1 MPGII
6 PQDTPS
12 SMPIAIIGIALRAP
26 GDGAD
31 SENFWQMLLDA
42 RSARCEIPK
51 DRYNIDGFYHP
62 DPERL
67 GSIQPRHA
75 HFLKQDFKVFDAPF
89 FSITPK
95 EAKAMDPM
103 HRMLL
108 ETTYEGFENAGLSLD
123 AVKGSKTSVYIGSFT
138 NDFSSL
144 NVRDNEGPSIYH
156 ATGLSSSLASNRLS
170 WFYDLKGPSMTIDTA
185 CSSSLTA
192 FHLACQSLRTGE
204 ATMSVVGGANLMFGP
219 DMSILLGAA
228 KILSPDGKCQMWDA
242 AANGFS
248 RGEGIGVAVVKPLAA
263 ALRDGDT
270 VRAVVLASA
279 VNEDGRTPGIS
290 LPNSDAQQ
298 DLIRTAYAQ
307 AGVDPAE
314 TGYVEAHGTGTQA
327 GDPLEANAIIKTIG
341 VDRKSDLY
349 VGSVKTNIGHLE
361 GAAGVAGII
370 KAALVVERGLI
381 PQNLWF
387 EKLNPQIDLPA
398 NVKIP
403 LELSAWPHDG
413 PRRASV
419 NSFGFG
425 GANAH
430 VVLEDAAHYL
440 ERMGLKGRHATVAKP
455 QLPPP
460 TNGHSLTNGHSN
472 GHAQTNDHAFTN
484 GHTNGHCNGNGTP
497 HAEKPKLLVL
507 SSYDQD
513 GVKRSIQQLLH
524 YLDTKPPSDPAAF
537 LDSLAYTL
545 AEKRTAMPWKT
556 FAIGSDA
563 ASLRASLASAPA
575 AARSSA
581 SHVPRVALVFTGQG
595 AQWFAMGR
603 GLAVY
608 EAFAASLRAAERAL
622 RALGCPWS
630 LAEELGRPRH
640 ESRLGRAEY
649 GQPACTALQVA
660 LVDLLGE
667 WGVRPAAVVGHS
679 SGEIAAAYCAG
690 AITREDAV
698 KIAWLRGQ
706 FAGTIAQRN
715 LKGAMMAVSASGESL
730 QERLAGLT
738 AGKAVVAAFNSPKA
752 CTVSGD
758 DAAIEELGE
767 ALRAEQIHCTKL
779 KVEVAYHS
787 PHMDVIREAY
797 EAALA
802 TITTSAPTDGV
813 PMFSSVT
820 GALIHP
826 SELGASYWVD
836 NLVSPVNF
844 TGALSAL
851 LHHSKEQKRSS
862 HDRTAFAS
870 VFVEVGPHSALR
882 SYVLDIFASAD
893 KLADGLSYATL
904 LRRDHDGV
912 HTALACAGELYRKG
926 CQLSL
931 RGVNATPA
939 TAAMLVDLPPYAWN
953 HALSF
958 WEESRL
964 SREHRMRASP
974 RADLLGHAVA
984 GSPEPAWRNFL
995 RCSESPWIREHR
1007 VQGSVLYPGAGMVAM
1022 AVEGARRLADP
1033 GEEVLGYELRDVA
1046 ITTALR
1052 VPDDE
1057 KGVEVLVRFHPRRT
1071 GTKAAPSATLHEFAV
1086 SSWSEEAR
1094 AWTVHCRG
1102 LVSVTYKS
1110 QLSPAMPEENA
1121 LENRR
1126 YQDSFREAR
1135 EKCQKPARSF
1145 LYDTVET
1152 IGMHYG
1158 KTFRNMTELY
1168 AGDSASYGIISVPDT
1183 KAVMPQG
1190 YEYPCVVHPA
1200 TLDSVLHLLFPS
1212 ISSADQ
1218 SLNEA
1223 VVPFSFDRIFISAE
1237 LPSTPGTKLHGFST
1251 AKKTSYTTWM
1261 SSITIAT
1268 EDLQSPAII
1277 MEGLGL
1283 ASVGASSE
1291 SQRGIGEGRAQCFD
1305 QVWHEDTDLIAPAQ
1319 IKELVYKRTIP
1330 NEDDDSVL
1338 DKLEFV
1344 CLVYI
1349 RRILD
1354 WFEGDGKEYV
1364 PADGFFRL
1372 FYDWMRERVAMF
1384 PPLPEDQAQIEAEMM
1399 AARKRIVT
1407 SNSGDITV
1415 QMVDRIGQNLTK
1427 IFTHEIEP
1435 LQVMLEGDLLYTF
1448 YRGAFG
1454 TSFNS
1459 NVAEY
1464 VGMVADKHPGIA
1476 VLEIGAGTG
1485 GTTYHVLERLRNADG
1500 TSKASRYFFTDIS
1513 PGFLAKAAERFSK
1526 DAAIMEFG
1534 TLNVE
1539 DDPLGQGFQPESFDV
1554 IVCANVLHATK
1565 SIQET
1570 LAHCRCLL
1578 KPGGK
1583 LVLSEVTIK
1592 RIFCGF
1598 IMGPLPGWWLGEDDG
1613 RKGGPLLDVEEWDA
1627 ALKQA
1632 DFSGVDMDVRGD
1644 CDASKEPVSLLVS
1657 TKPATAQ
1664 PPPAAAFAIIGTGTA
1679 ASDAL
1684 AAAIQQ
1690 AFALGGHAA
1699 PPLLRWGAFGE
1710 ADVRGR
1716 YCVALAEWERP
1727 LLARVSDED
1736 WRRLRQLVL
1745 AAGGTL
1751 WVTGGAAME
1760 CPRPHGALMAGLSRA
1775 IRNENAAVALATLD
1789 IDDPADGAL
1798 DLAASAAAVLAVAV
1812 AHSRGDGVDHE
1823 FAARGATVY
1832 VPRVEKAPA
1841 VDAVLRLHEARGEP
1855 EPVSFI
1861 GCGRP
1866 LKLTVKTPGL
1876 LDTFRW
1882 EEDETHHAALADGWV
1897 EIQVKAVG
1905 LNFKDVLVAMGNLN
1919 ENKLGVDVS
1928 GVVTRVGGAVADVK
1942 PGDRVM
1948 TSSCDTFATY
1958 VRFPAKAVIP
1968 VPEKM
1973 SFEDAASMPLIY
1985 LTAYYALVTVGRLQA
2000 GESILIH
2007 AAAGGV
2013 GQAAIA
2019 VAQHIGAEIFATVGS
2034 PEKKELIMRQ
2044 YGIAADHIFSSRD
2057 LSFAKGVQRM
2067 TSNQGVDVVL
2077 NSLAGEALRLSWHC
2091 LAKFGRFLEIG
2102 KADLF
2107 ANTGLDMLPFLE
2119 NKSYCGVNLIDF
2131 ENNPT
2136 PRAVKLFGEVAELIA
2151 QGAIK
2156 PVQPVQLFSFAEVE
2170 KAFRHMQTGKHMGK
2184 IVVRIDEHDVVP
2196 AIPRTP
2202 PVQVR
2207 GDATYVLA
2215 GGLGGICREIGRWLA
2230 EKGARHLVFL
2240 SRSAASGE
2248 DNGAYIQSLRKTY
2261 GTNALAFDCDVGDEA
2276 SLRAVLDQIASLPP
2290 VRGCVTGAM
2299 VLRDTLFDKMTAADF
2314 RTTVGPKVH
2323 GTWNLHAMLPADLDF
2338 FVMLSSLAGVMGH
2351 RGQGNYGAGNIFQ
2364 DHFASH
2370 RRARDQ
2376 RAMTIDIGYLLSV
2389 GFVAEHDEYV
2399 DHVKSM
2405 GLKVMHTS
2413 DLHGLLATA
2422 MDRSSAHPPQ
2432 IMCGL
2437 PANEHSDAW
2446 YWIADGK
2453 FAALAA
2459 RSAGGAAGPSGPS
2472 ASLRDELAR
2481 CGDEEEEAVAL
2492 VTRAVVERLA
2502 KLMMVPVADVDAGRP
2517 LSAYGVDSLVAVEVR
2532 NWIAREVGV
2541 EVSVFEIMANVPMGA
2556 LAAEVV
2562 GRRRVAGMR

>member
-1 MPGII
+1 M
-6 PQDTPS
+6 
-12 SMPIAIIGIALRAP
+12 
-26 GDGAD
+26 
-31 SENFWQMLLDA
+31 
-42 RSARCEIPK
+42 
-51 DRYNIDGFYHP
+51 
-62 DPERL
+62 
-67 GSIQPRHA
+67 
-75 HFLKQDFKVFDAPF
+75 
-89 FSITPK
+89 
-95 EAKAMDPM
+95 
-103 HRMLL
+103 
-108 ETTYEGFENAGLSLD
+108 
-123 AVKGSKTSVYIGSFT
+123 GSFE
-138 NDFSSL
+138 S
-144 NVRDNEGPSIYH
+144 
-156 ATGLSSSLASNRLS
+156 
-170 WFYDLKGPSMTIDTA
+170 
-185 CSSSLTA
+185 
-192 FHLACQSLRTGE
+192 
-204 ATMSVVGGANLMFGP
+204 
-219 DMSILLGAA
+219 
-228 KILSPDGKCQMWDA
+228 GK
-242 AANGFS
+242 S
-248 RGEGIGVAVVKPLAA
+248 REL
-263 ALRDGDT
+263 
-270 VRAVVLASA
+270 
-279 VNEDGRTPGIS
+279 
-290 LPNSDAQQ
+290 
-298 DLIRTAYAQ
+298 
-307 AGVDPAE
+307 
-314 TGYVEAHGTGTQA
+314 
-327 GDPLEANAIIKTIG
+327 
-341 VDRKSDLY
+341 
-349 VGSVKTNIGHLE
+349 
-361 GAAGVAGII
+361 
-370 KAALVVERGLI
+370 
-381 PQNLWF
+381 
-387 EKLNPQIDLPA
+387 

-440 ERMGLKGRHATVAKP
+440 ERMGLKGRHTTVAKP
-455 QLPPP
+455 QLPP

-472 GHAQTNDHAFTN
+472 GHAQTNGHALTN
-484 GHTNGHCNGNGTP
+484 GHTNGHANGDAPPTNGHCNGDGTL

-524 YLDTKPPSDPAAF
+524 YLDTKPPSDPATF

-556 FAIGSDA
+556 FAIGSDI

-608 EAFAASLRAAERAL
+608 EAFADSLRAAERTL

-630 LAEELGRPRH
+630 LAEELGRPEA

-649 GQPACTALQVA
+649 SQPACTALQVA
-660 LVDLLGE
+660 LVDLLRQ

-690 AITREDAV
+690 AVTREDAV

-715 LKGAMMAVSASGESL
+715 LKGAMMAVGASGESL

-779 KVEVAYHS
+779 NVEVAYHS

-802 TITTSAPTDGV
+802 SITTSAPTDGV

-862 HDRTAFAS
+862 HDRAAIAS

-882 SYVLDIFASAD
+882 SYVLDILASAD
-893 KLADGLSYATL
+893 KLADSLSYATL

-912 HTALACAGELYRKG
+912 HTALACAGELHRKG

-974 RADLLGHAVA
+974 RADLLGHPVA

-995 RCSESPWIREHR
+995 HCSESPWIREHR

-1033 GEEVLGYELRDVA
+1033 GEELLGYELRDVA

-1094 AWTVHCRG
+1094 AWTVHFRG

-1110 QLSPAMPEENA
+1110 QLSPAMLEENA

-1135 EKCQKPARSF
+1135 RKCQKPARSF

-1200 TLDSVLHLLFPS
+1200 TLDSVPHLLFPP
-1212 ISSADQ
+1212 ISGADQ

-1223 VVPFSFDRIFISAE
+1223 VVPFSFDRIFVSAE

-1277 MEGLGL
+1277 MDGLGL

-1364 PADGFFRL
+1364 PTDGFFRL
-1372 FYDWMRERVAMF
+1372 FYEWMRERVAMF

-1464 VGMVADKHPGIA
+1464 VGMVADKHPGLAI
-1476 VLEIGAGTG
+1476 LEIGAGTG

-1500 TSKASRYFFTDIS
+1500 TSKVSRYFFTDIS

-1526 DAAIMEFG
+1526 DAAIMKFG

-1570 LAHCRCLL
+1570 LAHCHCLL

-1657 TKPATAQ
+1657 TKPATTQ

-1690 AFALGGHAA
+1690 A
-1699 PPLLRWGAFGE
+1699 
-1710 ADVRGR
+1710 
-1716 YCVALAEWERP
+1716 
-1727 LLARVSDED
+1727 
-1736 WRRLRQLVL
+1736 
-1745 AAGGTL
+1745 
-1751 WVTGGAAME
+1751 
-1760 CPRPHGALMAGLSRA
+1760 
-1775 IRNENAAVALATLD
+1775 
-1789 IDDPADGAL
+1789 
-1798 DLAASAAAVLAVAV
+1798 
-1812 AHSRGDGVDHE
+1812 RGDGVDHE

-1841 VDAVLRLHEARGEP
+1841 VDAALRLHEARGEP

-1928 GVVTRVGGAVADVK
+1928 GVVTRVGGAMAGVK

-2136 PRAVKLFGEVAELIA
+2136 PRAVRLFGEVAELIA

-2170 KAFRHMQTGKHMGK
+2170 KAFRYMQTGKHMGQ
-2184 IVVRIDEHDVVP
+2184 IVVRVDEHDLVP

-2248 DNGAYIQSLRKTY
+2248 DNGAYIQNLRRTY
-2261 GTNALAFDCDVGDEA
+2261 GTNALAFDRDVGDEA

-2314 RTTVGPKVH
+2314 RATVGPKVH

-2351 RGQGNYGAGNIFQ
+2351 RGQGNYGAGNVFQ
-2364 DHFASH
+2364 DYFASH
-2370 RRARDQ
+2370 RRARGQ

-2422 MDRSSAHPPQ
+2422 MDRSSSPHPPQ

-2459 RSAGGAAGPSGPS
+2459 R
-2472 ASLRDELAR
+2472 
-2481 CGDEEEEAVAL
+2481 CGDEEGEAVAL